1 MRSKVRLYEIE
12 AGKPIVVLND
22 EDVKDMGIHV
32 SDRIKIQKDGNS
44 VTAIVDTTTSFVN
57 AGEVGIFEEVKE
69 SLNVKDGDFVEV
81 HATSRPKTIEF
92 IKKKISGEVLHG
104 HEIRAIIQDIVD
116 NNLSDIELS
125 ALVTATYI
133 NGYSMDEVVAL
144 TSAMV
149 ESGEYHNFGD
159 DTVDKHCVG
168 GVAGNRTTMILVP
181 IIAAAGLTIPKTS
194 SRAITSPAGT
204 ADTMEVLAD
213 VEFSIEELKEI
224 VAKARGCIVWGGAV
238 NLAPADDKIIRAE
251 YALSIDPEGQ
261 VLASVMAKKKSV
273 DADYLVIDIPVG
285 KGSKIEDMEQANRL
299 ARKFIEL
306 GKRLDIATEC
316 LVTDGSAPIGLGIG
330 PALEAI
336 DVLNVLDG
344 KGPTDLASKAVDLA
358 GVLLE
363 LSGKV
368 KKGGGRK
375 AAERILSS
383 GKAKA
388 KMREIIELQGGDPKV
403 KASDIK
409 VGDKTYVVTSEAK
422 GRVKHIDNK
431 LISKVARAAG
441 APKDNG
447 AGVLLNV
454 GVGDK
459 VSVNQP
465 LFTIYSDVEDK
476 LREAIKLSAQLMPIR
491 VGGVILKS
499 VT

>member
-1 MRSKVRLYEIE
+1 
-12 AGKPIVVLND
+12 
-22 EDVKDMGIHV
+22 
-32 SDRIKIQKDGNS
+32 
-44 VTAIVDTTTSFVN
+44 
-57 AGEVGIFEEVKE
+57 
-69 SLNVKDGDFVEV
+69 
-81 HATSRPKTIEF
+81 
-92 IKKKISGEVLHG
+92 
-104 HEIRAIIQDIVD
+104 
-116 NNLSDIELS
+116 
-125 ALVTATYI
+125 
-133 NGYSMDEVVAL
+133 
-144 TSAMV
+144 
-149 ESGEYHNFGD
+149 
-159 DTVDKHCVG
+159 
-168 GVAGNRTTMILVP
+168 
-181 IIAAAGLTIPKTS
+181 
-194 SRAITSPAGT
+194 
-204 ADTMEVLAD
+204 
-213 VEFSIEELKEI
+213 
-224 VAKARGCIVWGGAV
+224 
-238 NLAPADDKIIRAE
+238 
-251 YALSIDPEGQ
+251 
-261 VLASVMAKKKSV
+261 
-273 DADYLVIDIPVG
+273 
-285 KGSKIEDMEQANRL
+285 MEQANRL